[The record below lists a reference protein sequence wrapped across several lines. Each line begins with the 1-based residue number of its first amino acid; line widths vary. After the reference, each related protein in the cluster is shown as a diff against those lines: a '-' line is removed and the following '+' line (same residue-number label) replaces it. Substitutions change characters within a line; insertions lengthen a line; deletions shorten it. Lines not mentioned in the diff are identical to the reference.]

1 MQGIAHARG
10 ALLLGL
16 ALAGPAAATANITL
30 FYNERPP
37 YLIAAPDGSV
47 SGLTGTPAGRA
58 FAAAGIPFMWAKT
71 PTNRQLASIK
81 QNKAMECAVGWF
93 KNPEREQFAQF
104 TKAIYRD
111 RPAVALANKGFQV
124 SQYDTLERVLAT
136 RGIRV
141 LLKENFSYGPFIDNN
156 IARFMPHLTHTTA
169 ENALMVEMIR
179 KGRADLMFMAEEEA
193 EFMLANATAT
203 AGSGDF
209 YLLRFSDMPAGEK
222 RYIMCSKQ
230 VPDEIIGRLNRAITF
245 E

>member
-1 MQGIAHARG
+1 MPGIAHARR

-16 ALAGPAAATANITL
+16 AVAGSAAATPTITL

-37 YLIAAPDGSV
+37 YLITAHDGSV

-58 FAAAGIPFMWAKT
+58 FATAGIAFMWAKT
-71 PTNRQLASIK
+71 PTNRQLASNK
-81 QNKAMECAVGWF
+81 QNKAMDCAVGWF

-111 RPAVALANKGFQV
+111 KPAVALANKEFRV
-124 SQYDTLERVLAT
+124 RQYATLERVLAT
-136 RGIRV
+136 RGLRV
-141 LLKENFSYGPFIDNN
+141 LLKENFSYGPFIDSS
-156 IARFMPHLTHTTA
+156 IARFSPHLTHTTA

-193 EFMLANATAT
+193 DYLLANTG
-203 AGSGDF
+203 AGDGDF
-209 YLLRFSDMPAGEK
+209 YLLKFSDMPAGEK

-230 VPDEIIGRLNRAITF
+230 VPEEIIERLNKAITL

>member
-1 MQGIAHARG
+1 M
-10 ALLLGL
+10 GL